1 MQITGLAPAFVA
13 FIASATALAINPASM
28 DHELAT
34 RAATNAE
41 KMYKLM
47 ARNGVPGDFAARKVA
62 DELAKRQNSCMTASD
77 GHTVCMSCFV
87 AGFEVCCTSE
97 DETTKTILWEDCNG
111 EK

>member
-1 MQITGLAPAFVA
+1 MQIKELATTFIAI
-13 FIASATALAINPASM
+13 IASATALVINPEAM
-28 DHELAT
+28 DHELAART
-34 RAATNAE
+34 VANAD
-41 KMYKLM
+41 KMYQLM
-47 ARNGVPGDFAARKVA
+47 ARNGVPGEFAARKVA
-62 DELAKRQNSCMTASD
+62 DELAKRQISCMTASD